1 MITLRDVTIGF
12 GGPLVLEGIDLQ
24 VELGEHI
31 GLLGRN
37 GTGKT
42 TLLKLLAGLLLPDE
56 GVVFRQQGLRV
67 AYLAQDV
74 PEDLEGTVG
83 EVIAG
88 GLPPVE
94 ARTPGAS
101 EDVQA
106 EAAWRSRQQVETILS
121 RMQLDPVADFRS
133 LSAGY
138 KRRVLLAR
146 GLVSD
151 PDLVLLDEPTNH
163 LDIEA
168 ITWLE
173 DFLAR
178 YRGTLVFVTHD
189 RTFLRRLAAR
199 IIEVDSGR
207 LVDWACDYATFLAR
221 KQAVL
226 EAEATQAV
234 EFDKKL
240 AQEEAWIRQGIE
252 ARRTRNEGR
261 VRALEQLRQR
271 RSERREGGLLRMRIQ
286 EAERSGRLV
295 LKAEHIGFAYGGQ
308 PVVKDFSTTIMRGD
322 RVGIVGPNGSGKTT
336 LLRLLLGDL
345 APQTGRVRH
354 GTNLSIAYFD
364 QLRGQLREDW
374 TVFDNVMDGADYVV
388 VNGRRR
394 HIIGYLQDFLFPP
407 ERTRVYAGTLSGGER
422 NRLLLARLFAK
433 PANVLVFDEPT
444 NDLDLETLELLEDL
458 LLQYEGTLLLVSHD
472 RELLNNVVTST
483 LAVERDGRVGEYA
496 GGYDDWVR
504 QRPAANGGAASQA
517 TRPEAGRA
525 GAGRPQTPSAAAARK
540 LTFREQRELE
550 ALPAQIEALEAEQ
563 AALYARLADPAL
575 YQAGGEDV
583 VEATARL
590 AAVEQ
595 ELPVLY
601 ARWEELEALAD
612 R

>member
-1 MITLRDVTIGF
+1 MITLRGVTIGF
-12 GGPLVLEGIDLQ
+12 GGPLVLEGINLQ
-24 VELGEHI
+24 VEPGERI

-42 TLLKLLAGLLLPDE
+42 TLLKLLGGLLLPDE

-74 PEDLEGTVG
+74 PDELDGTVG

-88 GLPPVE
+88 GLPSVE
-94 ARTPGAS
+94 ARAPAAS
-101 EDVQA
+101 EEVQA

-121 RMQLDPVADFRS
+121 RMQLEPAADFRS

-207 LVDWACDYATFLAR
+207 LVDWACDYTTFLAR

-226 EAEATQAV
+226 DAEATQAV

-271 RSERREGGLLRMRIQ
+271 RSERRESGLLRMRIQ

-295 LKAEHIGFAYGGQ
+295 LKAEHIGFAYGER

-374 TVFDNVMDGADYVV
+374 TVFDNVMDRADYVV

-504 QRPAANGGAASQA
+504 QRAAVNGGAASQA
-517 TRPEAGRA
+517 ARPQPGRPEAGRPQV
-525 GAGRPQTPSAAAARK
+525 GRPEVARR

-601 ARWEELEALAD
+601 ARWEELEGLA
-612 R
+612 